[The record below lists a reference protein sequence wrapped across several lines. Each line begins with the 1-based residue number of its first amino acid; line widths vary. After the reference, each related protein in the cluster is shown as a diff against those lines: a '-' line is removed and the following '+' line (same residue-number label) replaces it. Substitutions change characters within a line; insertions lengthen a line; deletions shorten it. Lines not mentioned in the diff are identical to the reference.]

1 MKITEHRFRI
11 FLAAVFVPLSLIFIT
26 MIISIKPWLELADQS
41 DLKQPLMRVGESF
54 SGLALSSDAES
65 DEFRMNFR
73 SYGPFASGEG
83 FDPNERMEFYHQPI
97 MSAEILAAMAP
108 VRGKQIF
115 DGTLG
120 GGGHSELLLSEG
132 AHVIG
137 CDQDGDALLHAKQR
151 LQTYGDQFLTV
162 RGNFELIGSLLTQ
175 VGVEKVDGILLDLG
189 VSSKQLDNPDR
200 GFSFRFDGPL
210 DMRMDDRAEFS
221 ARDLVNDWSVEEMT
235 RIFREYGEERHS
247 FRAAKA
253 IVKAREQGAIN
264 RTSELVDIIS
274 RVIPKV
280 SKRNPATRVF
290 QAIRIAVNRELE
302 VLENALENSLDHL
315 AEGGVLSIITFHSLE
330 DRIVKHFMR
339 RRSTPFL
346 DRPEWTERR
355 ENPEY
360 CLQLPQR
367 RAIIPTKEE
376 VESNPRARSAKLRV
390 AIKL

>member
-1 MKITEHRFRI
+1 
-11 FLAAVFVPLSLIFIT
+11 
-26 MIISIKPWLELADQS
+26 MIISIKPWLELADQP
-41 DLKQPLMRVGESF
+41 DLTLPMTRVGESF
-54 SGLALSSDAES
+54 LGLALSSDAES

-73 SYGPFASGEG
+73 SYGAFASGEG
-83 FDPNERMEFYHQPI
+83 FEPNERMEFYHQPI
-97 MSAEILAAMAP
+97 MSAEILAAMEP
-108 VRGKQIF
+108 LRGKQIF

-151 LQTYGDQFLTV
+151 LQAYGDQFLTV
-162 RGNFELIGSLLTQ
+162 RGNFEAISSLLAQ
-175 VGVEKVDGILLDLG
+175 VGVEQVDGILLDLG
-189 VSSKQLDNPDR
+189 VSSKQLDNPER

-221 ARDLVNDWSVEEMT
+221 ARDLVNDWSVDEMT
-235 RIFREYGEERHS
+235 RIFREYGEERHA

-253 IVKAREQGAIN
+253 IEKAREQGAIN

-280 SKRNPATRVF
+280 SKKNPATRVF

-302 VLENALENSLDHL
+302 ALENALENSLDHL
-315 AEGGVLSIITFHSLE
+315 SEGGVLSIITFHSLE

-346 DRPEWTERR
+346 DRPEWPEPR

-376 VESNPRARSAKLRV
+376 VASNPRARSAKLRV

>member
-1 MKITEHRFRI
+1 
-11 FLAAVFVPLSLIFIT
+11 
-26 MIISIKPWLELADQS
+26 MIISIKPWLELAGQS
-41 DLKQPLMRVGESF
+41 DLAQPLMRVGESF
-54 SGLALSSDAES
+54 SGLALSSDAEN
-65 DEFRMNFR
+65 DEFRLNHR
-73 SYGPFASGEG
+73 HYGSLAPVDGLEQG
-83 FDPNERMEFYHQPI
+83 KRMEFYHQPI

-120 GGGHSELLLSEG
+120 GGGHSERLLNEG

-137 CDQDGDALLHAKQR
+137 CDQDGDALAHAKAR
-151 LQTYGDQFLTV
+151 LEDYGDQFLTV
-162 RGNFELIGSLLTQ
+162 RGNFEYINSLLAQ
-175 VGVEKVDGILLDLG
+175 VGVEEVDGILLDLG
-189 VSSKQLDNPDR
+189 VSSKQLDNPER

-221 ARDLVNDWSVEEMT
+221 ARDLVNEWSVDEMT
-235 RIFREYGEERHS
+235 RIFREYGEERHA

-253 IVKAREQGAIN
+253 IEKAREQGAIN
-264 RTSELVDIIS
+264 RTSELVDIVS
-274 RVIPKV
+274 RVIPKI
-280 SKRNPATRVF
+280 SKKNPATRVF

-302 VLENALENSLDHL
+302 VLENTLENSLGNL
-315 AEGGVLSIITFHSLE
+315 ATGGVLSIITFHSLE

-346 DRPEWTERR
+346 DRPEWPEPR

-360 CLQLPQR
+360 CLHLPHR
-367 RAIIPTKEE
+367 RAIVPTKEE

-390 AIKL
+390 AVKL